1 MYDITWILV
10 ASIPSMKNVTTLDD
24 TILSDK
30 VYLTVGGW
38 EGFDHLPPYTPFR
51 PLITYYHIKE

>member
-1 MYDITWILV
+1 
-10 ASIPSMKNVTTLDD
+10 MKNVTTLDD